1 MNFELEEESAHSVVQ
16 SEGVLPEAAQCI
28 AHASVGLDR
37 QVGILLGT
45 RDGPRQTCVAPRHV
59 DASRDFNLILFCFI

>member
-1 MNFELEEESAHSVVQ
+1 MLSQVVPRLSALNFELEESAQSVVQ
-16 SEGVLPEAAQCI
+16 FEGVLTESAQCI

-45 RDGPRQTCVAPRHV
+45 RDGFFRVGNQYAECEQK
-59 DASRDFNLILFCFI
+59 